1 MNERR
6 ARRKPGENRA
16 RLLEAGLIEF
26 GLFGY
31 HGAST
36 SSIAERAGVPQPHVY
51 ANFGSKKD
59 LFVACLGSV
68 IDDTELL
75 ALSFKAETSSTA
87 EEVNPRCARFSLFI
101 FQATASVQSTE
112 VRETV
117 APLLHKLAE
126 ILGAELFERSLV
138 LGGRLLLGQAQS

>member
-36 SSIAERAGVPQPHVY
+36 SSIAARADVPQPHVY

-59 LFVACLGSV
+59 LFVACLNCI
-68 IDDTELL
+68 IDD
-75 ALSFKAETSSTA
+75 A
-87 EEVNPRCARFSLFI
+87 SLFASAAI
-101 FQATASVQSTE
+101 VQTHHDASLSDRRHVQHALFLFQAIAAANTVELRDSVPQTIHKLVSTYGDDKLAQVLVVGARVLVKTAS
-112 VRETV
+112 
-117 APLLHKLAE
+117 
-126 ILGAELFERSLV
+126 
-138 LGGRLLLGQAQS
+138 